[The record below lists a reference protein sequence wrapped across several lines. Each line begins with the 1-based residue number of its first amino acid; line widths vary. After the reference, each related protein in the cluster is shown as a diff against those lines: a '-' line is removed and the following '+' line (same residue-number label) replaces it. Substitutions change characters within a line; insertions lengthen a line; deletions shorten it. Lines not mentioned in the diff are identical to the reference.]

1 MYNTIRLFAIKIPSE
16 PVDKETFDK
25 LAGLVDSPARERLAR
40 FRLPDDALRSL
51 VARLTV
57 TWYLYTNGLLSP
69 GELPTFGRKAK
80 GKPTLSTPKLEPR
93 LEFNN
98 THEGSYILLT
108 ALRSHSPLACV
119 GIDIM
124 KHPDDP
130 FPTQEGIS
138 DQLTLLEKRSL
149 AMPLSARDRS
159 LRLTKLWS
167 VKEAY
172 TKAIGEGITFGLER
186 IEVELSAGAGK
197 VERVKVDGKDVDERG
212 WEWRVGDIGDDYG
225 WAAWWRGDDVERE
238 LVIDHISWEDF
249 ARPLLVLAE
258 SRLTSNT

>member
-1 MYNTIRLFAIKIPSE
+1 
-16 PVDKETFDK
+16 
-25 LAGLVDSPARERLAR
+25 
-40 FRLPDDALRSL
+40 
-51 VARLTV
+51 
-57 TWYLYTNGLLSP
+57 
-69 GELPTFGRKAK
+69 
-80 GKPTLSTPKLEPR
+80 
-93 LEFNN
+93 
-98 THEGSYILLT
+98 
-108 ALRSHSPLACV
+108 
-119 GIDIM
+119 M

-172 TKAIGEGITFGLER
+172 TKAIGEGVTFGLER
-186 IEVELSAGAGK
+186 IEVELLEGADK
-197 VERVKVDGKDVDERG
+197 VERVKVDGRDVDERG
-212 WEWRVGDIGDDYG
+212 WEWRVGDIGEDYG
-225 WAAWWRGDDVERE
+225 WAVWWRGDDVERE